1 MIKRRLAWGMWGAE
15 RKKGGGGGLRY
26 VNLGDMSAK

>member
-15 RKKGGGGGLRY
+15 RKKRGGGLRY